1 MKKTIPFIAL
11 IILGLYL
18 IGSFPAE
25 TRACSCA
32 ESPTA
37 AEELEQSEA
46 VFSGKVIEIKE
57 KKAKGYMTKSVLFD
71 VTNTW
76 KGLEQSQVIITTG
89 LGGGDCGF
97 RFFEGLEY
105 LVYANE
111 SDMYGEKSLTTI
123 MCDRTNRLSALQED
137 LEFLGAGEAPTEK
150 AELNSNNNN
159 NPFYLWIA
167 GALAIIVALVAF
179 LFMKR
184 KKN

>member
-1 MKKTIPFIAL
+1 MKKTTPFIAL

-25 TRACSCA
+25 TSACSCA
-32 ESPTA
+32 ELPTV

-46 VFSGKVIEIKE
+46 VFSGKVIEITE
-57 KKAKGYMTKSVLFD
+57 KKAKGYMTKSVLFE

-97 RFFEGLEY
+97 RFIEGQEY

-123 MCDRTNRLSALQED
+123 MCDRTNTLSALQED
-137 LEFLGAGEAPTEK
+137 LEFLGAGETPTEK
-150 AELNSNNNN
+150 AEMNSNNNN

-167 GALAIIVALVAF
+167 LAIIVALPAF